1 MGLSKEFS
9 SSPFEIIKPEHRWV
23 PTDKEVE
30 VNRDKL
36 LPPLVPRVRREVE
49 IWRNKG
55 YPHLS
60 DTTRALLLY
69 WFESIHLSADGKH
82 FRYYF
87 SQRESVESVIYLY
100 EAKGCREPTDLLS
113 FDSDNRIKSFQET
126 WLRLVCKQATGSG
139 KTKVLSLLLT
149 WSYFH
154 KKYEKN
160 SDLSTNFLF
169 ITPNIIVLDRIRS
182 DFDGLKIFEQDPLI
196 PKDGYEGKNWKADFD
211 ITLHIQDEIKPKNSN
226 GNIFLTNIHRVYL
239 KKKTEVSFND
249 ENRKDYFLGDEP
261 VKNTKDGKFT
271 LSGLIRDLDDLIVL
285 NDEAHHIHDSSLS
298 WFASIQDIHNN
309 LLQKH
314 SKLSLQLDV
323 TATPKHTDGR
333 IFVQTISDYPLVEA
347 IYQGVVKK
355 PVVPDEDS
363 IARLEMNSSSTQLNV
378 NNALKYPEKYA
389 QYINLGYIEW
399 RKTFSE
405 YKKAG
410 KKSVMFIMV
419 GDTKK
424 SDEVK
429 DFLEFKYPD
438 LKGEVF
444 VIHTK
449 KNGDISET
457 QGGKKEKELKELR
470 KIANEIDSNANPYK
484 VIISV
489 LMLKE
494 GWDVK
499 NVTTIVGLRAY
510 SSDSKIL
517 PEQTLGRGLRRMN
530 FGDDV
535 QEKLSV
541 IGTRKFIEFV
551 SSIKTE
557 GVILKKGPMGDDK
570 KHDGPF
576 LIEPDFDNE
585 SKDLR
590 ELDMVLPLF
599 KGKIR
604 RYHKN
609 LEELDLDEIV
619 FEEQNIIYYPDDGD
633 TTPIIFVEIIDGEPV
648 HITDLP
654 TVFEVDS
661 NTFIRY
667 MTKSIFKDLRL
678 FGGNDILYG
687 KVKKF
692 IQDYLFGKSVNL
704 EDKNILRNLA
714 RPYVNHEIKKSF
726 IRAINQLTLCEDGE
740 TVVLNE
746 LKVGNTKPFWV
757 NKAEDLT
764 PTKSLFNKIVFDSGF
779 ERDFASFLEGAFDV
793 KAFIKCFRQ
802 IDFKMEYINSEGIPS
817 YYFPDFVVK
826 LTDGTYYVV
835 ETKGDVYIN
844 ENIRLKYER
853 LKTWCDDA
861 TKFTNSNWKPLFIR
875 QKKWDSIGVPQSFN
889 LLQQN
894 FSKTSWD

>member
-1 MGLSKEFS
+1 MGLSKEFP
-9 SSPFEIIKPEHRWV
+9 SSPFKIINPQHRWV
-23 PTDKEVE
+23 PTDNKAE

-36 LPPLVPRVRREVE
+36 LPPLVPQVRREVK
-49 IWRNKG
+49 IWRDKG
-55 YPHLS
+55 YPHIS
-60 DTTRALLLY
+60 GTTRALLLF
-69 WFESIHLSADGKH
+69 WFKTIHHSVDGSP

-87 SQRESVESVIYLY
+87 SQRESVESVVYLY

-113 FDSDNRIKSFQET
+113 FDRDNRIKSFEET

-154 KKYEKN
+154 KKYEEN
-160 SDLSTNFLF
+160 SNLSTNFLF

-182 DFDGLKIFEQDPLI
+182 DFDGLNIFEQDPLI
-196 PKDGYEGKNWKADFD
+196 PKNGFEGKNWKADFD
-211 ITLHIQDEIKPKNSN
+211 VTLHIQDEVKPINSN

-249 ENRKDYFLGDEP
+249 EDRRDYFLGDEP
-261 VKNTKDGKFT
+261 VKNTKDGRFN
-271 LSGLIRDLDDLIVL
+271 LRRLVRDLDDLVVL
-285 NDEAHHIHDSSLS
+285 NDEAHHIHNSSLS

-309 LLQKH
+309 LIQKN

-323 TATPKHTDGR
+323 TATPKHTDGS

-347 IYQGVVKK
+347 IYQGVVKT

-363 IARLEMNSSSTQLNV
+363 MNRLKV
-378 NNALKYPEKYA
+378 IDALKFSERYA
-389 QYINLGYIEW
+389 QYINLGYAEW
-399 RKTFSE
+399 EKAYLEHKKT
-405 YKKAG
+405 G

-419 GDTKK
+419 DDTKN

-429 DFLEFKYPD
+429 EFIEVQYPD

-470 KIANEIDSNANPYK
+470 KIANEIDSNSNPYK

-530 FGDDV
+530 FGNGI

-557 GVILKKGPMGDDK
+557 GVILEKGPMGPDNEY
-570 KHDGPF
+570 DGPF
-576 LIEPDFDNE
+576 VIEPDSDNE
-585 SKDLR
+585 SKDLH
-590 ELDMVLPLF
+590 ELGIVLPLF
-599 KGKIR
+599 KSKIR

-609 LEELDLDEIV
+609 LEELDLDKIV
-619 FEEQNIIYYPDDGD
+619 FEEQKIIYYPDDVD
-633 TTPIIFVEIIDGEPV
+633 TTPIIFEEIINGEPS

-654 TVFEVDS
+654 TILEVDS
-661 NTFIRY
+661 NSFIRY
-667 MTKSIFKDLRL
+667 VTKSIFKDLRL

-687 KVKKF
+687 KVKRF
-692 IQDYLFGKSVNL
+692 IQDYLFGESVNL

-714 RPYVNHEIKKSF
+714 QPYVNHEVKKSF
-726 IRAINQLTLCEDGE
+726 IKAINQLTLSEDGE
-740 TVVLNE
+740 TVVLDE
-746 LKVGNTKPFWV
+746 LRVGNTKPFWV
-757 NKAEDLT
+757 NKSKDLT
-764 PTKSLFNKIVFDSGF
+764 LTPKKSLFNKLVFDSGF
-779 ERDFASFLEGAFDV
+779 EEKFASFLERAIDV

-802 IDFKMEYINSEGIPS
+802 LDFKIEYINSEGNPAD
-817 YYFPDFVVK
+817 YFPDFVVK
-826 LTDGTYYVV
+826 LTDGTYYIV

-844 ENIRLKYER
+844 ENVRLKYER
-853 LKTWCDDA
+853 LKTWCNDA
-861 TKFTNSNWKPLFIR
+861 TKFTNNNWKPLFIG
-875 QKKWDSIGVPQSFN
+875 QKKWDSIEAPQSFN
-889 LLQQN
+889 LLQQI
-894 FSKTSWD
+894 FSKSSWD